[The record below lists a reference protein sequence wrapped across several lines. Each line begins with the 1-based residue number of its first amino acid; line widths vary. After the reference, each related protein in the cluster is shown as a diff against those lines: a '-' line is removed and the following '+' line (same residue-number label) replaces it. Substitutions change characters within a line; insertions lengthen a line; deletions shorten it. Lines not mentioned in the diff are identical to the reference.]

1 MLVLYYKIFCHG
13 HVTFLYRLTNII
25 INKPTEAC
33 VLEYIFFNLFIVIS
47 TIFSQYAQAS
57 EFKKPPLEIL
67 KKILTKEQYNCT
79 QESGTEAPFNN
90 AYWNHYEDGLYVD
103 VVSGEPLFS
112 SIDKFDSGTGW
123 PSFSKPLNEAL
134 ITTKQD
140 LQHGMKRT
148 ELRSKKA
155 DSHLGHVFDDG
166 PGPTKK
172 RYCINSA
179 SLKFVP
185 LKEFESKG
193 LEDYLF
199 LFEKKKNWDSLVIA
213 GGCFWGVE
221 ELMRRQK
228 GVVVTDVGYAGGKI
242 KNATYEAVKTGKS
255 GHAEAV
261 RIVFDPKITSVESL
275 LLYFFKIH
283 DPTSL
288 NRQGNDIGDQ
298 YRSVIFYKDSIQK
311 EIAQKVID
319 RVDRSKKWG
328 APVVTKLQA
337 RADYFPAEINH
348 QDYLKK
354 YPDGYTCHFPRK
366 FDF

>member
-1 MLVLYYKIFCHG
+1 MSL
-13 HVTFLYRLTNII
+13 
-25 INKPTEAC
+25 
-33 VLEYIFFNLFIVIS
+33 
-47 TIFSQYAQAS
+47 
-57 EFKKPPLEIL
+57 
-67 KKILTKEQYNCT
+67 
-79 QESGTEAPFNN
+79 
-90 AYWNHYEDGLYVD
+90 
-103 VVSGEPLFS
+103 EPLFS
-112 SIDKFDSGTGW
+112 SLDKFDSGTGW
-123 PSFSKPLNEAL
+123 PSFTKPISPSSI
-134 ITTKQD
+134 ITKDD
-140 LQHGMKRT
+140 LDHGMKRT

-179 SLKFVP
+179 SLKFIPVNE
-185 LKEFESKG
+185 LAKNG

-199 LFEKKKNWDSLVIA
+199 LFEKKMNWDSIVIA

-228 GVVVTDVGYAGGKI
+228 GVIVTDVGYAGGKV
-242 KNATYEAVKTGKS
+242 KNATYEDVKTGKS

-261 RIVFDPKITSVESL
+261 RVVFDPKVTSAENL

-283 DPTSL
+283 DPTTL
-288 NRQGNDIGDQ
+288 NQQGNDIGDQ
-298 YRSVIFYKDSIQK
+298 YRSVIFYKDEVQK
-311 EIAQKVID
+311 TLAQKVID

-328 APVVTKLQA
+328 AKVVTKLQA
-337 RADYFPAEINH
+337 RSDYYPAEINH

-354 YPDGYTCHFPRK
+354 NPGGYTCHFPRK